1 MRWLRERLPEKKI
14 LPLVRRLIL
23 SVICLFIWL
32 PLLMMAGNSFLSRGE
47 MLSRFGPVLNG
58 GTGNVKV
65 TLFPDFP
72 TLSPFVE
79 LLLDSPGFFVMFWN
93 SCLQTGAVLFGQM
106 VVAVPAAWAFAM
118 YSFPGKKLMFMGYI
132 ILMILPFQVL
142 MTPDYFV
149 LNRLHLLDTHLAVIL
164 PGIFSTFPVFIMTQF
179 FSSIPLSLLEAAR
192 LDGAGEGAVFIRI
205 GIPMGFPGIMSA
217 GILGFLE
224 SWNAIEASMAF
235 LKDRTL
241 WPLSLYL
248 PDITAD
254 KVSVAWVASVA
265 AMAPPLFLF
274 LAGQSFLEQGIM
286 VSGIK
291 E

>member
-1 MRWLRERLPEKKI
+1 MKWLRERMPEKKI
-14 LPLVRRLIL
+14 LPHVRMLIL

-58 GTGNVKV
+58 GTGAVKV

-106 VVAVPAAWAFAM
+106 LVAVPAAWAFAM
-118 YSFPGKKLMFMGYI
+118 YSFPGKKVLFMGYI

-149 LNRLHLLDTHLAVIL
+149 LNQMHILDTHLAVIL
-164 PGIFSTFPVFIMTQF
+164 PGIFSTFPVFIMAKGF
-179 FSSIPLSLLEAAR
+179 DAVPIALLEAASI
-192 LDGAGEGAVFIRI
+192 DGAGPLRTFFHI
-205 GIPMGFPGIMSA
+205 GVPLGVPGILSA
-217 GILGFLE
+217 AVLGFLE
-224 SWNAIEASMAF
+224 AWNAIEQPMTF
-235 LKDRTL
+235 LKTKAL

-248 PDITAD
+248 PQIAAE
-254 KVSVAWVASVA
+254 KLGLAMVASLV
-265 AMAPPLFLF
+265 MLAPAVLIFRF
-274 LAGQSFLEQGIM
+274 GQKYLELGIQA
-286 VSGIK
+286 SGLK